1 METAVDTHIDR
12 VVTATSDDA
21 GVDLN
26 STHVTWVYHSTHVA
40 TAAHTTAAHTT
51 AAHPT
56 AAHTTAAHTTAA
68 HVIVGRF
75 AAAHIAA
82 AYSTHYSSIA
92 TAHTHAHARA
102 TFVVHLAIVP
112 HTPSTTDKSCL
123 CEPKRQFEH

>member
-1 METAVDTHIDR
+1 METDVDTHIDR

-51 AAHPT
+51 AAH
-56 AAHTTAAHTTAA
+56 
-68 HVIVGRF
+68 VIVGRF

-92 TAHTHAHARA
+92 TAHTHPHARA